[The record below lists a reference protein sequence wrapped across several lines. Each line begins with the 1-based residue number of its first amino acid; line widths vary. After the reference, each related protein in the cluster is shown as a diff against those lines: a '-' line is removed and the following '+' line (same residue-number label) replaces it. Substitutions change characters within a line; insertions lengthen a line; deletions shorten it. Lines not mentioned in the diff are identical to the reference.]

1 MHILKNVCYMMKSFP
16 AIHFFHDRAII
27 SWKHLKWSVC
37 QGHCAYFTT
46 LAAAIHYKKQ
56 SAVDSRKFE
65 GYVYLR
71 ETIAA
76 V

>member
-37 QGHCAYFTT
+37 PGHCAYFTT
-46 LAAAIHYKKQ
+46 LAAAIQYKKQ

-76 V
+76 I